1 MANENKQHET
11 STSTTKNAFNLFS
24 GIVKFI
30 KKVMSRSEAADKK

>member
-1 MANENKQHET
+1 MANENKQQ

-30 KKVMSRSEAADKK
+30 KKVMSRSETAEKK